1 MSTANEIRAITKDLK
16 GLYESERI
24 KKLTDVRMIK
34 AERIKDEIR
43 MISTKD
49 TEARRLEKHEENL
62 LRRLKETHALQ
73 QETLQ

>member
-1 MSTANEIRAITKDLK
+1 MTKDLK

-24 KKLTDVRMIK
+24 KKLTDVRMSK

-73 QETLQ
+73 QETL

>member
-1 MSTANEIRAITKDLK
+1 MTKDLK

-24 KKLTDVRMIK
+24 KKLTDVRMSK

>member
-1 MSTANEIRAITKDLK
+1 MSTASEIRGMTKDLK

-24 KKLTDVRMIK
+24 KKLNDVRMSK

-49 TEARRLEKHEENL
+49 TEARRLEKHEESL

>member
-1 MSTANEIRAITKDLK
+1 MSTANDIRGMTKYLK

-24 KKLTDVRMIK
+24 KKLTDVRMSK